1 LTEKTYRKYKQII
14 NPMSLPRG
22 RKKYNLDHKYS
33 VYDGFI
39 NGIQPEIISSVNNLQ
54 ILPEHENISKHK
66 NSCITLQEL
75 LEGYNVICQSKIIY

>member
-1 LTEKTYRKYKQII
+1 
-14 NPMSLPRG
+14 MSLPRG
-22 RKKYNLDHKYS
+22 KKKYNLDHKYS